1 MYYIMTNIPVSII
14 TMLSLIGKKR
24 KGKSMKI
31 DSVRNIAEEVRFE
44 YKGYP
49 CVVLFMEPGYRCGY
63 VGIPN
68 KTYDI
73 DFEEVIDCHGGIT
86 YGPSDHLH
94 FQEDNDIL
102 WIGFDC
108 THYCDGYDITLAE
121 KVFSLDRLTH
131 LYGSRPQGNVRSL
144 EYCENECRNI
154 VDQLIELQEAENML
168 LPGYNCK
175 QCLDPL
181 IIAEKEDWNEEQW
194 SALRT
199 IFGYRNEP
207 NVTRIVAHVEKVEC
221 WNEVSKS

>member
-1 MYYIMTNIPVSII
+1 
-14 TMLSLIGKKR
+14 
-24 KGKSMKI
+24 MKI
-31 DSVRNIAEEVRFE
+31 DSVRNIAEESRFE

-49 CVVLFMEPGYRCGY
+49 CVVLLMGLGYRCGY

-94 FQEDNDIL
+94 LQEDDDIL

-108 THYCDGYDITLAE
+108 AHWEDGYDVDAAIKYFGPDHAVAYIRSGTICTL
-121 KVFSLDRLTH
+121 D
-131 LYGSRPQGNVRSL
+131 YCQG
-144 EYCENECRNI
+144 ECMKI

-168 LPGYNCK
+168 QPGYNCK
-175 QCLDPL
+175 ECLDPL
-181 IIAEKEDWNEEQW
+181 IIAEKEDWNDEQW
-194 SALRT
+194 DVLRT
-199 IFGYRNEP
+199 VFGFGKEP
-207 NVTRIVAHVEKVEC
+207 NVTRIVAHIEKIEC